1 MNHILQYLLHDK
13 SIQEVKMISFI
24 DFVMI
29 VFISIFRKN
38 KTSQETQKLQHVQTE
53 LQKIDDIVAGD
64 VRLLRKTIEDAS
76 YAYMEAQ

>member
-1 MNHILQYLLHDK
+1 MQ
-13 SIQEVKMISFI
+13 MISFI

>member
-1 MNHILQYLLHDK
+1 MNSSNRIFQSLNATTYQ
-13 SIQEVKMISFI
+13 MISFI

>member
-1 MNHILQYLLHDK
+1 
-13 SIQEVKMISFI
+13 
-24 DFVMI
+24 MI